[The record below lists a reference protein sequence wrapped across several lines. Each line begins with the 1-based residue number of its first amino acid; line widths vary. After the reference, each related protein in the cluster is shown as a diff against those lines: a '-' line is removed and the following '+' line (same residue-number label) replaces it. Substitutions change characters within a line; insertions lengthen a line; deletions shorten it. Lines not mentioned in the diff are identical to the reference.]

1 MRNCGSFDF
10 IVVGAGSAGC
20 VLANRLSAC
29 GKYRVL
35 LLEAG
40 GRDSNPWIHIPLGYG
55 KLFKDAKVNW
65 MYETEPQ
72 VHLHNR
78 RISQPRGRVLG
89 GSSSIN
95 GLVYIRGQKEDF
107 DAWRDEGNTGWGWDD
122 VLPYFR
128 KAEDQVRGEDDYH
141 GVGGPLAVSDQSEPH
156 ELCEAFV
163 AAAEQCDIPRNNDFN
178 GVRQEGAGY
187 YQTTSRKGVRC
198 SSATAYLKP
207 AGGRPNL
214 VTITGALVTRVR
226 FEGTV
231 ATGVEW
237 QVDDAPCYATANREV
252 ILSGG
257 AINTPQLLQLSGI
270 GPASLLAKHGIAM
283 VQDLPGVGEGLQDH
297 LQVRIVSRC
306 SKPITLN
313 DDMMSL
319 WRQAKIGLRYALF
332 RKGALTVSA
341 GYAGAFFRTAPELE
355 RPDIQVHFITFST
368 TKMGDKLHSYSGFTA
383 SVCQLR
389 PESRGHVRI
398 KSADP
403 FTPPSIDPNYLAE
416 EADRIAN
423 VEGLKALRRILQA
436 PALQPLIDSEM
447 EPGLDCASDD
457 DLLEYC
463 RQNGAS
469 IYHPTCTARMGN
481 DRLAVVDERL
491 RVHGVTGLRIADG
504 SIMPSLISGNSN
516 AAIIMIGEKASDMVL
531 EDATRMDRRAVE
543 TKIGSTKA
551 AQDTVVADIR

>member
-1 MRNCGSFDF
+1 MRHCGSFDF

-29 GKYRVL
+29 GRYRVL

-107 DAWRDEGNTGWGWDD
+107 DAWRDEGNAGWGWED
-122 VLPYFR
+122 VLPYFK
-128 KAEDQVRGEDDYH
+128 KAEDQVRGKDDYH

-156 ELCEAFV
+156 ELCDAFIS
-163 AAAEQCDIPRNNDFN
+163 AAEQCDIPRNNDFN
-178 GVRQEGAGY
+178 GTHQEGAGY

-207 AGGRPNL
+207 ARSRPNL
-214 VTITGALVTRVR
+214 VIITGALVTRVR

-231 ATGVEW
+231 AIGVEW
-237 QVDDAPCYATANREV
+237 QVGDAACYATVSREV

-257 AINTPQLLQLSGI
+257 AINTPQLLQLSGV
-270 GPASLLAKHGIAM
+270 GPVPLLTQHGIA
-283 VQDLPGVGEGLQDH
+283 VVHELPGVGEGLQDH

-341 GYAGAFFRTAPELE
+341 GYAGAFFSTSSELE

-368 TKMGDKLHSYSGFTA
+368 TKMGDKLHPYSGFTA

-398 KSADP
+398 TSADP
-403 FTPPSIDPNYLAE
+403 LTPPSIDPNYLAE
-416 EADRIAN
+416 KVDQRAN

-436 PALQPLIDSEM
+436 PALRPFVDAEM
-447 EPGLDCASDD
+447 EPGLDCTSDE
-457 DLLEYC
+457 DLLAYC

-469 IYHPTCTARMGN
+469 IYHPTCTARMGR

-491 RVHGVTGLRIADG
+491 RVHGVTGLRVADG
-504 SIMPSLISGNSN
+504 SIMPSLVSGNSN
-516 AAIIMIGEKASDMVL
+516 AAIIMIGEKAADMVL
-531 EDATRMDRRAVE
+531 EDAVKADRRAAASQIE
-543 TKIGSTKA
+543 PGTA
-551 AQDTVVADIR
+551 AQDRVVANIR